1 MAIASVWN
9 KNYSL
14 STNWN

>member
-9 KNYSL
+9 FQAVGNYR
-14 STNWN
+14 